1 LPPSIVEI
9 LSIWASETTFALLLT
24 LDHISREFYMQGI
37 HSFDG
42 FLNILTAFF
51 GEDAES
57 FGIIFFDVNHVV
69 LFVIRY
75 ELNKG

>member
-1 LPPSIVEI
+1 
-9 LSIWASETTFALLLT
+9 
-24 LDHISREFYMQGI
+24 MQGI

-51 GEDAES
+51 GEDSES

-75 ELNKG
+75 ELNKGWSIKIDFLKLVVNILLDFRWA